1 VFYFSF
7 FFFLPEDREEGDC
20 VGYARGIKTKTDRTI
35 KHAHKKKKL
44 TIQLRRLVTILVGS
58 STIK

>member
-1 VFYFSF
+1 MVVFYFSF

-35 KHAHKKKKL
+35 KHAHKKKK
-44 TIQLRRLVTILVGS
+44 THNSAQTPRDDISRE
-58 STIK
+58 